1 MIVKKALYDEWKSN
15 INYGGIVQVTSWDEV
30 EKLIYSLDGL
40 KHTQV
45 IFTDEEEDSL
55 ICIGGGNEGFYNVYI
70 TLDDNESFYDLVNP
84 YGRND
89 KVLHLVTGGRLGDFE
104 EEICVTI
111 DMVLLAAKTFC
122 MEGVVEE
129 DLTWNYRK

>member
-89 KVLHLVTGGRLGDFE
+89 KVLHLVTGGQLGGFE

>member
-55 ICIGGGNEGFYNVYI
+55 ICIGGGNEGFYKVYI

-89 KVLHLVTGGRLGDFE
+89 KELHLVTGGQLGDLE

>member
-89 KVLHLVTGGRLGDFE
+89 KALHLVTGGQLGDFE

>member
-89 KVLHLVTGGRLGDFE
+89 KVLHLVTGGHLGDFE

>member
-89 KVLHLVTGGRLGDFE
+89 IVLHLVTGGQLGDFE

>member
-55 ICIGGGNEGFYNVYI
+55 ICIGGGNEGCYNVYI

-89 KVLHLVTGGRLGDFE
+89 KVLHLVTGGQLGDFE

>member
-1 MIVKKALYDEWKSN
+1 MIVKKALYDELKIN

-89 KVLHLVTGGRLGDFE
+89 KVLHLVTGGQLGDFE

>member
-89 KVLHLVTGGRLGDFE
+89 KVLHLVTEGQLGDFE

>member
-55 ICIGGGNEGFYNVYI
+55 ICIGGGNEG
-70 TLDDNESFYDLVNP
+70 DRKS
-84 YGRND
+84 
-89 KVLHLVTGGRLGDFE
+89 
-104 EEICVTI
+104 
-111 DMVLLAAKTFC
+111 
-122 MEGVVEE
+122 VV
-129 DLTWNYRK
+129 

>member
-84 YGRND
+84 YVRND
-89 KVLHLVTGGRLGDFE
+89 KVLHLVTGGQLGDFE